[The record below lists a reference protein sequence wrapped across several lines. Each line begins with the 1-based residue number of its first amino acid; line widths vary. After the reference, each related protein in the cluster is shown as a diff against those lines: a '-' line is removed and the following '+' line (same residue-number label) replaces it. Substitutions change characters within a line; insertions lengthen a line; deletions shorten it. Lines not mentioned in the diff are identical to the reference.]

1 MASFDRSFTASPV
14 LVMPSQSVH
23 QSPFGLPSF
32 TAQSLSFGT
41 ASLPQSYVSPSTS
54 ERRGRKRSRDE
65 ASENLDDRV
74 SAVSD
79 KLQQDEE
86 GWVYGPGMTLIK
98 PNSGY
103 VAEASS
109 QSGTWVEEK
118 VAAEESHRVE
128 AAALVVKQQEQ
139 DRPSLRS
146 HKSQRLDITPSF
158 SNDFNSN
165 RSSPTRSAAGSI
177 TPVTSLSLDS
187 SSAPV
192 VDDFTLAFG
201 IGWRLM
207 NADSSIS
214 AATRGWARYLENH
227 YPISNVDIH
236 AESKGLQ
243 SYLVKADQG
252 WFLFAENLRQGR
264 LVSTD
269 NQRCIENLK
278 SSPPV
283 FDGTEIMVPS
293 ESPKTLT
300 SQCNDQDMVMS

>member
-1 MASFDRSFTASPV
+1 MASFDRTFSASPV
-14 LVMPSQSVH
+14 LVMPLQSVH

-32 TAQSLSFGT
+32 STQSPSFGT
-41 ASLPQSYVSPSTS
+41 ASLPQSYVSPSNS

-118 VAAEESHRVE
+118 ATAEESRRVE
-128 AAALVVKQQEQ
+128 NVALTVKQQEQ

-146 HKSQRLDITPSF
+146 HKSQRLDIAPSF
-158 SNDFNSN
+158 GNTFNSN
-165 RSSPTRSAAGSI
+165 RSSPTRSVAGSS
-177 TPVTSLSLDS
+177 TPVPSLSLDS
-187 SSAPV
+187 SGAPV

-214 AATRGWARYLENH
+214 AAVRGWARYIENH
-227 YPISNVDIH
+227 YPISNISIH

-243 SYLVKADQG
+243 SYLVRADQG
-252 WFLFAENLRQGR
+252 WFLFDENLRQGR

-283 FDGTEIMVPS
+283 FEGADTMIPS
-293 ESPKTLT
+293 ESPKALAP
-300 SQCNDQDMVMS
+300 QGNDLDMIMT